1 MQYNACV
8 DKNELSGSGEK
19 LRGWGWL
26 VGGWVGWGVRQTAA
40 GGGREQEGTEGGTVA
55 GRVGGVSDGA
65 VTRRT
70 SSEFHK
76 QASDNLYVLTVSQLK
91 VRRGVSLQKLAV

>member
-8 DKNELSGSGEK
+8 DKDELSGSGEE

-26 VGGWVGWGVRQTAA
+26 VGRWVGWGVRQTAA
-40 GGGREQEGTEGGTVA
+40 GGGRGQEGGGDRRGERTGGGRGQEGEGEETEGLG
-55 GRVGGVSDGA
+55 GGGGGGQLQEGGVSDGA

-70 SSEFHK
+70 
-76 QASDNLYVLTVSQLK
+76 
-91 VRRGVSLQKLAV
+91 

>member
-8 DKNELSGSGEK
+8 DKDELSGSGEE

-40 GGGREQEGTEGGTVA
+40 GGGRGQEGGEDRRAEGTGGGRGQEGG
-55 GRVGGVSDGA
+55 GGGDRGP
-65 VTRRT
+65 RGGGG
-70 SSEFHK
+70 
-76 QASDNLYVLTVSQLK
+76 QLQE
-91 VRRGVSLQKLAV
+91 RGGSLMGL

>member
-8 DKNELSGSGEK
+8 DKDELSGSGEE

-40 GGGREQEGTEGGTVA
+40 GGGRGQEGGGDRRGEGTGGGRGQEGG
-55 GRVGGVSDGA
+55 GDRGPRPGNSCRKGG
-65 VTRRT
+65 
-70 SSEFHK
+70 
-76 QASDNLYVLTVSQLK
+76 
-91 VRRGVSLQKLAV
+91 SLMGL